1 MSITIDDVSLVYA
14 KGTPFET
21 KAVDHISLEINQGE
35 FLGVIGHTGSGK
47 TTLIQMIA
55 GLMKPDSG
63 TIALNGDDIND
74 KDFDRRLLRKS
85 VGVVFQYP
93 EYQLF
98 EETVYKDI
106 AFAPKKA
113 GLDEA
118 AQDKAVK
125 KACELLDIDFEAIKD
140 KSPFELSGG
149 QKRKVA
155 IAGVL
160 AVDPDILILDEPVA
174 GLDPQ
179 GRKALMELITNLN
192 NNGKTVIMIT
202 HSMDDLALYAKR
214 VLVMKSG
221 GMVYDDTPEAV
232 FAHPEELIEM
242 DLDIPEASKIVMALN
257 QKEKHIP
264 KTIIT
269 INQLFDYL
277 MVRMGDHINGAAK

>member
-1 MSITIDDVSLVYA
+1 MSIAVKDVSLTYA
-14 KGTPFET
+14 KNTPFET
-21 KAVDHISLEINQGE
+21 KAVDHVSLEIKQGD

-55 GLMKPDSG
+55 GLIKPDDG
-63 TIALNGDDIND
+63 VITVNGQDINS
-74 KDFDRRLLRKS
+74 KTYDRKMLRKA

-98 EETVYKDI
+98 EETVYQDI

-118 AQDKAVK
+118 GQEAAVK
-125 KACELLDIDFEAIKD
+125 TACELLEIDFEAIKD

-174 GLDPQ
+174 GLDPH
-179 GRKALMELITNLN
+179 GRKALMALIQKLN
-192 NNGKTVIMIT
+192 QKGKTIIMIT

-214 VLVMKSG
+214 VVVLKSG
-221 GMVYDDTPEAV
+221 KVVYDETPETV
-232 FAHPEELIEM
+232 FAKADALIRM
-242 DLDIPEASKIVMALN
+242 DLDIPEASKIVKALN
-257 QKEKHIP
+257 EKGKQVP
-264 KTIIT
+264 DTIIT
-269 INQLFDYL
+269 INQLYDYL
-277 MVRMGDHINGAAK
+277 IGRIGTVI